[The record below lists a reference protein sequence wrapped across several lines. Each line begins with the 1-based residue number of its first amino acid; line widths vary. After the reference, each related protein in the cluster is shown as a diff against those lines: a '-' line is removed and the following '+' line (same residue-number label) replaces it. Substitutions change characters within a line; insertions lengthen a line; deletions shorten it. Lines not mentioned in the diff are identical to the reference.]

1 MNRGPR
7 EVEDE
12 FGWYNHLTQGQKP
25 ALVVGCPDKPLARR
39 PVMRILAIDL
49 GKFKSLFCW
58 YDDQE
63 QKFRIQTASST
74 PQAFHEML
82 IKREVDRVVI
92 EVCDMAGWVKDL
104 CETLSIPIQV
114 VNPNGEGWRWRNVKK
129 KTDKEDAKKL
139 CRLSLTNDLKLVWLP
154 PRIERHWKSLIL
166 YRHKLVERRTAIGN
180 SIHAL
185 LVCEGKAMKGG
196 RECWSGESME
206 ALRAMAKP
214 IGECVKEESWRGHL
228 GMELDSLE
236 HVRKQIGELDQKLNE
251 IGEQDE
257 RVKRLRTIPGVG
269 PRLSELVVAVIADPT
284 RFENAGQVG
293 SYAGL
298 VPRRYQSGQ
307 MDRSGRISKAGCGKL
322 RKLLTEIAW
331 GMLRHNEE
339 GRKVFMRICK
349 GQKTRRKQAAVALA
363 RRVLRWCWA
372 MWRDGPTWRKPG

>member
-1 MNRGPR
+1 
-7 EVEDE
+7 
-12 FGWYNHLTQGQKP
+12 
-25 ALVVGCPDKPLARR
+25 
-39 PVMRILAIDL
+39 MRILAIDL

-58 YDDQE
+58 YDPE
-63 QKFRIQTASST
+63 ERKFQFQTAAST
-74 PQAFHEML
+74 PPKFHDLL
-82 IKREVDRVVI
+82 IKKEVDRVVI

-139 CRLSLTNDLKLVWLP
+139 CRLSLSGDVKEVWLP

-196 RECWSGESME
+196 RDCWTGESIK
-206 ALRAMAKP
+206 ALWAMARP
-214 IGECVKEESWRGHL
+214 IGECGKEESWQGHL
-228 GMELDSLE
+228 HMELMSLE
-236 HVRKQIGELDQKLNE
+236 HVSKQIRELDQKLNE
-251 IGEQDE
+251 IGEKDP
-257 RVKRLRTIPGVG
+257 RVVLLRTIPGVG
-269 PRLSELVVAVIADPT
+269 PRLAELVVAVIGDPN

-293 SYAGL
+293 SYGGL

-331 GMLRHNEE
+331 GMLRHNPE

-363 RRVLRWCWA
+363 RRVLTWCWA
-372 MWRDGPTWRKPG
+372 MLRDGTTWRKPGKEMDLEKELENELSVLE